1 MRKATLAR
9 FEIYAGIAAL
19 LAVFAFAGYGLIAA
33 FSDRLDPKVRTCIDR
48 TLDDAAKAGAPV
60 SRDYAAALCKHL
72 QAIGA
77 LR

>member
-1 MRKATLAR
+1 MRRTTLAR
-9 FEIYAGIAAL
+9 FEIYAGIAVL
-19 LAVFAFAGYGLIAA
+19 LAAFGLAGYGLIAA
-33 FSDRLDPKVRTCIDR
+33 FSDRLDPKVRACIDR
-48 TLDDAAKAGAPV
+48 TLDDATRAGAPV